1 MKTLIVQ
8 LLRNVF
14 PLIALF
20 LAACGGGA
28 SALAPPLVAGIYTL
42 NGTVT
47 GLTPASGVNVGNSIT
62 LTNGTDNVTVTADGS
77 FSFPAKLP
85 NGAAYNVALS
95 ATTPSA
101 QPCTSTYGAGVAN
114 TASLPP
120 VNVICGIPFSG
131 TWAATGSLL
140 AARAQHT
147 ATLLP
152 NGKVL
157 VSGGLDSSGVSV
169 LASTELYDPAAGTW
183 MPTGALITARYAH
196 TATLLPNGHVLVSG
210 GLNAYN
216 GQGVVIAELYDPVAG
231 LWISTSDITIARA
244 FHTATLLPDG
254 KVLVS
259 GGIGTAGFLASAEL
273 YDPVAGTWTTT
284 GSLVTARYFHTATLL
299 PNGKL
304 LLTGG
309 TMGSGPTASAELYR

>member
-101 QPCTSTYGAGVAN
+101 QPCTSTYGAGVAD

-131 TWAATGSLL
+131 TWAATGPMA

-157 VSGGLDSSGVSV
+157 VSGGYNGSPP
-169 LASTELYDPAAGTW
+169 ASAELYDPA
-183 MPTGALITARYAH
+183 TGVWTTTGSLATGRYAH
-196 TATLLPNGHVLVSG
+196 TATLLPS
-210 GLNAYN
+210 
-216 GQGVVIAELYDPVAG
+216 
-231 LWISTSDITIARA
+231 
-244 FHTATLLPDG
+244 G
-254 KVLVS
+254 KVLV
-259 GGIGTAGFLASAEL
+259 GGG
-273 YDPVAGTWTTT
+273 D
-284 GSLVTARYFHTATLL
+284 
-299 PNGKL
+299 
-304 LLTGG
+304 
-309 TMGSGPTASAELYR
+309 